1 MDGLD
6 GLRLR
11 ALYVYRMNDERCTY
25 CTWTEDD
32 LLGHSQTP
40 KIKKKLQFI
49 HQMSNVK
56 NIYRRRRK
64 LRVRIRGAGGR
75 SALDGVICSSEL
87 FSFQMCLKSG
97 GDIRFVTGETQS
109 SSQLMP

>member
-40 KIKKKLQFI
+40 KIKKKTAVYT
-49 HQMSNVK
+49 SNVK
-56 NIYRRRRK
+56 CQK
-64 LRVRIRGAGGR
+64 HL
-75 SALDGVICSSEL
+75 
-87 FSFQMCLKSG
+87 
-97 GDIRFVTGETQS
+97 
-109 SSQLMP
+109 